1 MNGTTTLTCATLLAI
16 TGCTVFDERLPPKP
30 DCYTNQ
36 ECTDQLGEPA
46 LCVETGTMA
55 EPAASCVKLLS
66 EDCQTL
72 TGDHLDDNAVVIASL
87 FSTTGAQAATNI
99 PRQQSAIMAV
109 EEINESNASGGILM
123 STMPGDTKKL
133 VMLSCDEIA
142 DLPRVATHLISDLRL
157 PAIVGPNLSQDTI
170 DVTLGN
176 PSTGLPSSAQSGTLL
191 ITPAAVANAIAN
203 LPDNGLTFQMVPTD
217 VQRVPLMKAQINALE
232 TQLKAAR
239 SLTKIR
245 LGIFYR
251 DDALG
256 KGTSDALTTLTI
268 NGGTLAAAI
277 GRGEVRV
284 DSYDPALAA
293 EHPLVAT
300 YANTFQP
307 DIIVIVGTAEAVKY
321 FMVPLEAQWPATYRP
336 YYVTIDSLKV
346 PDLINAVKASTASPP
361 LRVRVRGTGVL
372 TPLESVPI
380 FTAFQVQY
388 GQRWKDAMGNPQPAT
403 ISSMGPSYDAVFAVA
418 LALVGQQTITGAT
431 IAAGLTRLATNPQTC
446 QYDGAGFIQS
456 PCYAITD
463 YSRTLYRNM
472 TQLLAN
478 EPVTEIGTFGRLEWD
493 SLGAKASGLIEM
505 WCIDGT
511 GTNPIFASSGLT
523 YDVKTQQTSG
533 AYTQCPP

>member
-1 MNGTTTLTCATLLAI
+1 MNGPSTLCLITLA
-16 TGCTVFDERLPPKP
+16 GCTVFDERLPPKP
-30 DCYTNQ
+30 DCYTNL
-36 ECTDQLGEPA
+36 ECSDQLGEPA
-46 LCVETGTMA
+46 LCVETGTVD

-66 EDCQTL
+66 EDCQTI

-87 FSTTGAQAATNI
+87 LSTTGAQASTNI

-123 STMPGDTKKL
+123 STAPGDTKKL

-142 DLPRVATHLISDLRL
+142 NLPRVATHLISELHL

-170 DVTLGN
+170 DLTLGN
-176 PSTGLPSSAQSGTLL
+176 DAIGLPSSAQGGTLL
-191 ITPAAVANAIAN
+191 ITPVAVANAIAN
-203 LPDNGLTFQMVPTD
+203 LPDNGLVYQMVPTD

-232 TQLKAAR
+232 TMLKTQR
-239 SLTKIR
+239 TLTKIK

-268 NGGTLAAAI
+268 NGGTLAQAI
-277 GRGEVRV
+277 SRGEVRV

-293 EHPLVAT
+293 DSPLVAT

-321 FMVPLEAQWPATYRP
+321 FMVPLEAAWPTANRP
-336 YYVTIDSLKV
+336 YYVAIDSTKV
-346 PDLINAVKASTASPP
+346 PDLITAVKASTNG
-361 LRVRVRGTGVL
+361 LRQRVRGTGVV
-372 TPLESVPI
+372 TPPESLSV

-403 ISSMGPSYDAVFAVA
+403 ISNMGPTYDAVFAVA
-418 LALVGQQTITGAT
+418 LALVGQSMVTGAT
-431 IAAGLTRLATNPQTC
+431 IAAGLPRLATNTQTC
-446 QYDGAGFIQS
+446 TYDGAGFLQS
-456 PCYAITD
+456 PCYAVTD

-472 TQLLAN
+472 TQLLDE

-493 SLGAKASGLIEM
+493 SLGAKASGIIEM
-505 WCIDGT
+505 WCIDYS
-511 GTNPIFASSGLT
+511 GTNPVFASSGLT

-533 AYTQCPP
+533 TYVPCPP

>member
-1 MNGTTTLTCATLLAI
+1 MTGTTTLTCATLLAI

-36 ECTDQLGEPA
+36 ECSTELGEPA
-46 LCVETGTMA
+46 VCVETGTTE
-55 EPAASCVKLLS
+55 EPAASCVRLLS
-66 EDCQTL
+66 EDCTTL

-109 EEINESNASGGILM
+109 EAINESNASGGILM
-123 STMPGDTKKL
+123 STSPGDTKKL
-133 VMLSCDEIA
+133 VMISCDEIA
-142 DLPRVATHLISDLRL
+142 NLPRVATHLISELRL

-176 PSTGLPSSAQSGTLL
+176 EAIGLPSSARSGTLL

-232 TQLKAAR
+232 TLLKTQR
-239 SLTKIR
+239 MVTTIK

-277 GRGEVRV
+277 QRGEVRV
-284 DSYDPALAA
+284 DPYDPALAA
-293 EHPLVAT
+293 DHPLVAT

-321 FMVPLEAQWPATYRP
+321 FMVPLEAQWPTSLRP
-336 YYVTIDSLKV
+336 HYVTIDSLKV
-346 PDLINAVKASTASPP
+346 PDLINAVKASTVG
-361 LRVRVRGTGVL
+361 LRTRVRGTGVL

-380 FTAFQVQY
+380 FTSFQVQY

-418 LALVGQQTITGAT
+418 LSLVGQTTVTGDT
-431 IAAGLTRLATNPQTC
+431 IAQGLTRLATNPQTC
-446 QYDGAGFIQS
+446 MYDGAGFIES

-493 SLGAKASGLIEM
+493 NTGAKASGLIEM
-505 WCIDGT
+505 WCIDGR

-533 AYTQCPP
+533 VYTQCPP